1 MKTPALRLVPL
12 SVATMEALVAGDLAA
27 ASASSGIPAT
37 PYLADHAWLWNIRL
51 PQVAADPAALDWI
64 ARAAV
69 TPDDEVVGLVGFH
82 GPPDERGMVE
92 VAYGVDPAL
101 RRRGW
106 ARTLLAAAL
115 AWAASDPAV
124 TVVRAS
130 ISPSNEASLATLRP
144 FGFEQVGEQWDEEDG
159 LELLFERP
167 VR

>member
-1 MKTPALRLVPL
+1 METPFLRLVPL
-12 SVATMEALVAGDLAA
+12 SVATMRALVAGDLAN
-27 ASASSGIPAT
+27 ASATAGITAT
-37 PYLADHAWLWNIRL
+37 PYLADHAWLWKVRL

-69 TPDDEVVGLVGFH
+69 TPQGEVVGLVGFH

-92 VAYGVDPAL
+92 VAYGVDPAF

-106 ARTLLAAAL
+106 ARALLATAL
-115 AWAASDPAV
+115 EWAASEPSV

-144 FGFEQVGEQWDEEDG
+144 FGFEPVGEQWDEEDG